1 MEQSKVTGRM
11 LRKRWDTEKD
21 VRVRESHRHVDGE
34 VRDLTMPFMVG
45 ASPMLYPGDPMGPA
59 DEVCNCRCNL
69 VIVNEGSR

>member
-21 VRVRESHRHVDGE
+21 VRVRESHRHDDGE
-34 VRDLTMPFMVG
+34 VRDLTMPVMVG
-45 ASPMLYPGDPMGPA
+45 ASTMLYPGDPMGPA